1 MLPFILAL
9 LAVLGH
15 IIANGSTPYQY
26 QKGRARWPVPVLPA
40 PLFECGC
47 SVPHQDRDGGVVKD
61 MARGATKN
69 ELSEARAAEATHDE
83 EVGAVSRDL
92 CEQFD
97 TGIAA
102 RAGLDPLN
110 VGFDA
115 VAGERRADLCT
126 RDIV

>member
-1 MLPFILAL
+1 
-9 LAVLGH
+9 
-15 IIANGSTPYQY
+15 
-26 QKGRARWPVPVLPA
+26 
-40 PLFECGC
+40 
-47 SVPHQDRDGGVVKD
+47 HQDRDGGVVKD

-126 RDIV
+126 RDIVRHLGLRWLLDGQHRYLLRLLEKGECIE